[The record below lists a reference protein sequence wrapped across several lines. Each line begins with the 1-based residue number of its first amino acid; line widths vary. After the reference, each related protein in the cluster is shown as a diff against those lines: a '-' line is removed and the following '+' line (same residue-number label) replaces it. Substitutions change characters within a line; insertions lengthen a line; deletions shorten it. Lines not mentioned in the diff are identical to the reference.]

1 MADRLYRSKD
11 DRIIAG
17 VCGGLAEHLDLDPS
31 LVRIGFILVGLGTG
45 IPIIL
50 YLVMWLIIPS
60 EGEVKDV
67 NFEKKSGEGVQDS
80 ETESDEGSNKD
91 LNYESP
97 DKDEEKDSEDSNE
110 D

>member
-1 MADRLYRSKD
+1 MAADRLYRSKD

-17 VCGGLAEHLDLDPS
+17 VCGGIAEHMDLDPS
-31 LVRIGFILVGLGTG
+31 LVRIAFILVGLSTG

-67 NFEKKSGEGVQDS
+67 SFDKEEGAPEENSQ
-80 ETESDEGSNKD
+80 ET
-91 LNYESP
+91 
-97 DKDEEKDSEDSNE
+97 DEEN
-110 D
+110 